1 MSRLEVQSLIRLA
14 AIGFMVLLAGC
25 AGGGTRSVPSTLG
38 TYAAASAGPDDSTAA
53 GFPAEPDAGKSRLT
67 LKITIPAPSHKDLRG
82 TVGARGYVSPGSKGM
97 TLIWSGKSSGTK
109 AFDLTSNNQNC
120 KGTPLVCKIALPLDP
135 GKYKTD
141 VNLYDLA
148 PVDGKIPDNAH
159 LLSTASSVAF
169 SIKKGKSTGISP
181 KLEGVEGSLS
191 IGPLPNQCAGVAFGP
206 TPFTVTALDA
216 DGYTIGGTYATE
228 ITLSDSDTSGAT
240 AIATSGSDNPPPDTL
255 LSSSDVATLAWNG
268 NSIPGGE
275 ATIDAN
281 AGKYVFTSAQF
292 TPQGTKGFKLLSY
305 TGGSQ
310 KFTVPVCA
318 ATVYI
323 VVAGAQ
329 GGSTQNYAGYNL
341 GGYGGET
348 GATIPTTPGES
359 LAIYVGG
366 EGGNGS
372 YSNQGYGGF
381 NGGAQGTNTPS
392 EGLSGGGGGGASDV
406 RQRGSALTN
415 RVLVA
420 GGGGGSGGPL
430 NASGGS
436 GGGLGGGA
444 GSNGPCLGE
453 GYSGKGVGGGG
464 GTQTSGGS
472 SPANP
477 GTLGTGGGGYA
488 YCGLYE
494 IATGSGGGGGGY
506 YGGGGGVYGGGGGGG
521 SAFAEASATNL
532 IMNSGQESG
541 EGFIELCW
549 EYSNNKCGTADPMK
563 HRSKSAAGRSA
574 SRRTAGDGSRP
585 DR

>member
-318 ATVYI
+318 TTMYVI
-323 VVAGAQ
+323 VAGAQ
-329 GGSTQNYAGYNL
+329 GGGQYSDDP
-341 GGYGGET
+341 GGYGGEV

-366 EGGNGS
+366 AGGNGT

-381 NGGAQGTNTPS
+381 NGGGAGAPPEDSNDF
-392 EGLSGGGGGGASDV
+392 GGGNGGGGASDA
-406 RQRGSALTN
+406 RQGGTALAN
-415 RVLVA
+415 RVVVA
-420 GGGGGSGGPL
+420 GGGGGSGYAGGISSFGGPGGGL
-430 NASGGS
+430 TGGS
-436 GGGLGGGA
+436 GQDGYCVGLM
-444 GSNGPCLGE
+444 
-453 GYSGKGVGGGG
+453 GKGGGG
-464 GTQTSGGS
+464 GTQTSGG
-472 SPANP
+472 AGGAGTNN
-477 GTLGTGGGGYA
+477 GTLGSGGIGVG
-488 YCGLYE
+488 YCGNASGLTAY
-494 IATGSGGGGGGY
+494 GSGGGGGGY
-506 YGGGGGVYGGGGGGG
+506 YGGGGANGGAGGGGG
-521 SAFAEASATNL
+521 SGFAEASATNV
-532 IMNSGQESG
+532 IMNTGAEFG
-541 EGFIELCW
+541 DGFATLCW
-549 EYSNNKCGTADPMK
+549 GYSNNKCGPKDALREK
-563 HRSKSAAGRSA
+563 HRKPSA
-574 SRRTAGDGSRP
+574 SH
-585 DR
+585 